1 MGIEPTTCRSVA
13 NPLSV
18 NDFAILLDINTAK
31 ERTNKIIPILL
42 FILKES
48 ISHYGGVSY
57 LLKKET

>member
-31 ERTNKIIPILL
+31 ERTNKIIPI
-42 FILKES
+42 
-48 ISHYGGVSY
+48 
-57 LLKKET
+57 